1 MSKNR
6 SMLRSLRRAFSGQQ
20 DLRASQVVLDRAA
33 AIVRTHPGDAEAVAE
48 LRSVVSAEPGG
59 ARMLLERFA
68 DGRESA
74 RTDRIY
80 RLVRAAL
87 DDAPVE
93 PVDPANAVLFA
104 RLDELAQMPIGQAF
118 RRLAEIEPALD
129 GLTAKIDPYPVD
141 PGPEAE
147 HTREALMWQLAQRRR
162 VAKLA
167 GPQARRDDPVLRAW
181 QMQELVLAYLRIAA
195 GDVSCGDEGTSYH
208 DVKRRTLE
216 RWGQGANAEVIVDER
231 TGMTRLQSWG
241 RFF

>member
-20 DLRASQVVLDRAA
+20 DLRTSQVVLDRAA
-33 AIVRTHPGDAEAVAE
+33 AIARTHPGDAEAVAE

-74 RTDRIY
+74 RIDRIY

-93 PVDPANAVLFA
+93 PVDPASAVLFA
-104 RLDELAQMPIGQAF
+104 RLDELAQMPIGRAF

-129 GLTAKIDPYPVD
+129 GLAAKIDPYPID

-147 HTREALMWQLAQRRR
+147 HTTEALAWRHAQRRR

-167 GPQARRDDPVLRAW
+167 GPKARRDDPVLRTSR
-181 QMQELVLAYLRIAA
+181 MERLVLAYLRIAA
-195 GDVSCGDEGTSYH
+195 GDVSCGDEGTPFH
-208 DVKRRTLE
+208 DVDRRTLE
-216 RWGQGANAEVIVDER
+216 RWGQGANAEVSIDDR
-231 TGMTRLQSWG
+231 TGMTRRRITGGL
-241 RFF
+241 